1 MKKRMITGILA
12 VIMTVSLAGCS
23 GTGEKGSSAG
33 STTEAVSEAASET
46 ASSQDTAAASTT
58 ASTASTEAAES
69 QTAAESSDGGQV
81 SFTSAAVF
89 YPVFEPNEIKEKSI
103 RMETPVDENKI
114 MAALQDEEVLDE
126 SCKILSY
133 EKNGDTIKVDFN
145 SECGVLLMRMAPE
158 EANMRAEAVAKTF
171 CRNLV
176 ADQFYFYTNGHP
188 LETGNKTYDEPI
200 GVN

>member
-103 RMETPVDENKI
+103 RMETPVDE
-114 MAALQDEEVLDE
+114 DE

-133 EKNGDTIKVDFN
+133 EKDGDTIKVDFN

-171 CRNLV
+171 CRNLG
-176 ADQFYFYTNGHP
+176 ADRFYFYTNGHP